1 MPTDLSLIV
10 ASVSTILSVVGII
23 SMMSLIM
30 KIKKVL
36 KEHTERQSFQT
47 KKMEGDNDHYYSKAD
62 TPAQIE
68 HAQWKQLEQELKSE

>member
-36 KEHTERQSFQT
+36 KEHNERQSFQT
-47 KKMEGDNDHYYSKAD
+47 KKRESGHYYSKAD

-68 HAQWKQLEQELKSE
+68 YAQWKQLEEELKSD